1 MDPVTA
7 GALIAAVNAVV
18 SGAGGEAGRRA
29 LEALG
34 TLSRRVLRRN
44 PADPAADPGADPAA
58 DPSGDPAGG
67 PGAAPAGDGEPVAI
81 PYDDPERL
89 RRLAEL
95 LVERARQDPEL
106 GRDLAAWMSRY
117 GPPAQE
123 VGTVHNSISGDARI
137 TGPVIQGRDYQGPS
151 SFGSQ

>member
-1 MDPVTA
+1 MDPLTA

-29 LEALG
+29 LEGLSA
-34 TLSRRVLRRN
+34 LSRRVLRRS
-44 PADPAADPGADPAA
+44 GADPAA
-58 DPSGDPAGG
+58 DPATDPAGD
-67 PGAAPAGDGEPVAI
+67 PGADPAGDGEPVRI

-106 GRDLAAWMSRY
+106 TRDLAAWMSRY
-117 GPPAQE
+117 GTSAQGAGA
-123 VGTVHNSISGDARI
+123 VRNSISGDARI
-137 TGPVIQGRDYQGPS
+137 TGPVIQGRDFHGPI
-151 SFGSQ
+151 SFGS

>member
-34 TLSRRVLRRN
+34 ALSRRVLRRD
-44 PADPAADPGADPAA
+44 PSDPAADPGADPA
-58 DPSGDPAGG
+58 GDPAADPPGG
-67 PGAAPAGDGEPVAI
+67 PGADPAGDGEPVAI

-117 GPPAQE
+117 GTPAQE

-137 TGPVIQGRDYQGPS
+137 TGPVIQGRDFQGPI

>member
-34 TLSRRVLRRN
+34 ALSRRVLRRN
-44 PADPAADPGADPAA
+44 P
-58 DPSGDPAGG
+58 SDPAGG
-67 PGAAPAGDGEPVAI
+67 PGVDPAGDGEPVAI

-117 GPPAQE
+117 GTPAQE

-137 TGPVIQGRDYQGPS
+137 TGPVIQGRDFQGPI

>member
-29 LEALG
+29 LEGLG
-34 TLSRRVLRRN
+34 ALSRRVLRRS
-44 PADPAADPGADPAA
+44 PYDPAADPGADPA
-58 DPSGDPAGG
+58 GDPAG
-67 PGAAPAGDGEPVAI
+67 DGGPVAI

-95 LVERARQDPEL
+95 LVQQARQDPEL

-117 GPPAQE
+117 GTPAQE
-123 VGTVHNSISGDARI
+123 AGAVHNSIASDARI
-137 TGPVIQGRDYQGPS
+137 TGPVIQGRDFHGPI
-151 SFGSQ
+151 SFGPQ

>member
-34 TLSRRVLRRN
+34 ALSRRVLRRN
-44 PADPAADPGADPAA
+44 PSDPAADPGADPAA
-58 DPSGDPAGG
+58 DPSGG
-67 PGAAPAGDGEPVAI
+67 PGADPAGDGEPVAI

-95 LVERARQDPEL
+95 LVEQARQDPEL

-117 GPPAQE
+117 GTPAQE

-137 TGPVIQGRDYQGPS
+137 TGPVIQGRDFQGPI

>member
-29 LEALG
+29 LEGLSA
-34 TLSRRVLRRN
+34 LSRRVLRRSTS
-44 PADPAADPGADPAA
+44 DPAADPGADPA
-58 DPSGDPAGG
+58 GD
-67 PGAAPAGDGEPVAI
+67 PAGDGEPVTI

-89 RRLAEL
+89 RQLAEL
-95 LVERARQDPEL
+95 LAERARQDPEL

-117 GPPAQE
+117 GTPAQE
-123 VGTVHNSISGDARI
+123 TGAVHNSVSGDARI
-137 TGPVIQGRDYQGPS
+137 TGPVIQGRDFHGPI
-151 SFGSQ
+151 SFGPQ